1 MSVLATTKSDR
12 HRKTHEVEPDGMAR
26 KFTHLTRGGLL
37 CESAGEVSRG
47 RSSEEA
53 GETQRSEGPKNQTR
67 ESSRMTL
74 KDPSEESS
82 ANETGATT
90 TVSFPARQRRQARLV
105 ETSRRS
111 PLWKARKEHG
121 RKEAK

>member
-1 MSVLATTKSDR
+1 
-12 HRKTHEVEPDGMAR
+12 
-26 KFTHLTRGGLL
+26 
-37 CESAGEVSRG
+37 
-47 RSSEEA
+47 
-53 GETQRSEGPKNQTR
+53 
-67 ESSRMTL
+67 MTL